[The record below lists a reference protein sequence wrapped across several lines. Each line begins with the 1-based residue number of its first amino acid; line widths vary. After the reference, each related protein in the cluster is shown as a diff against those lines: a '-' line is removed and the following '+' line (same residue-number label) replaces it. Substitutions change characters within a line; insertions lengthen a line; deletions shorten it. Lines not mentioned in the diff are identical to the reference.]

1 MPLQLKVFPRFFIY
15 TLFFAGL
22 LSQYSCQEQ
31 ALVEELQIA
40 TNTDNDSGKTT
51 FSKRSGQLDQHDVL
65 ERRMQWASYIAAR
78 IIYMDEDAR
87 SEVMEL
93 LSLRSTPAIG
103 LDQLLVD
110 GAYTPRFRELF
121 LQYATYQLSN
131 IDGDEQFF
139 PEPDHNQAIPP
150 TSRQN
155 NLTSLHAYL
164 DFLTVDNC
172 LELFFVNAFVE
183 GRNNSYYSTAHP
195 LTIGDDNYGYKISY
209 TIRGLILPGQNVNVG
224 IDIQEAIADPD
235 LADSGNKIIVCRP
248 QRIVENPI
256 CGYAELER
264 IDFRLFL
271 NE

>member
-1 MPLQLKVFPRFFIY
+1 
-15 TLFFAGL
+15 
-22 LSQYSCQEQ
+22 
-31 ALVEELQIA
+31 
-40 TNTDNDSGKTT
+40 
-51 FSKRSGQLDQHDVL
+51 
-65 ERRMQWASYIAAR
+65 
-78 IIYMDEDAR
+78 
-87 SEVMEL
+87 
-93 LSLRSTPAIG
+93 IG
-103 LDQLLVD
+103 LDQLLID

-139 PEPDHNQAIPP
+139 PEPSHNQVIPP

-155 NLTSLHAYL
+155 NLTSIRAFL

-183 GRNNSYYSTAHP
+183 GRNNDYYSTAHP
-195 LTIGDDNYGYKISY
+195 LTIGNDNYGYKISY
-209 TIRGLILPGQNVNVG
+209 TISGLIFPGQDVNVD
-224 IDIQEAIADPD
+224 IDTQEAVANPN
-235 LADSGNKIIVCRP
+235 LANSRNKIIVCRP
-248 QRIVENPI
+248 HRIVENPS